1 MDRLEGTCGQRACRL
16 RPRRTLASQQRDLA
30 GTRSRKNNRIRVT
43 SSDAESKRV
52 WVTTVTLV
60 RSRVSKGTQSMTI
73 GNRMVVAV
81 AALAFSLGVTLAPA
95 AFAEDQGKKDAM
107 SHSTQAK
114 DSMSKDAM
122 SKDAMGKDSMKK
134 DETKK

>member
-1 MDRLEGTCGQRACRL
+1 
-16 RPRRTLASQQRDLA
+16 
-30 GTRSRKNNRIRVT
+30 
-43 SSDAESKRV
+43 
-52 WVTTVTLV
+52 
-60 RSRVSKGTQSMTI
+60 
-73 GNRMVVAV
+73 MVVAV